1 MKLSQDGEDSAIVFD
16 QKGQIRIIESFLA
29 VAVIF
34 SAVLVSVT
42 FPSSPD
48 FSKQKT
54 LDDLGTQALIKLD
67 TDGAL
72 GNLILQRNWTSLRTA
87 LDIHLPVGVS
97 YNLTVFDEAGN
108 IVNSEAV
115 QNSNMLGQEVASVQ
129 YVCATRSQKVEF
141 FAIRLQL
148 AWAG

>member
-1 MKLSQDGEDSAIVFD
+1 MFD

-29 VAVIF
+29 IAVIF

-54 LDDLGTQALIKLD
+54 LASLGTQALIKLD
-67 TDGAL
+67 TDGTL
-72 GNLILQRNWTSLRTA
+72 GDLITEHDWANLKIA
-87 LDIHLPVGVS
+87 LDVHLPVGVS

-108 IVNSEAV
+108 TVNTEV
-115 QNSNMLGQEVASVQ
+115 LQNSNLLGQEAVSVN
-129 YVCATRSQKVEF
+129 YVCATRSQTVEF
-141 FAIRLQL
+141 FVIRLLL
-148 AWAG
+148 AWTG

>member
-1 MKLSQDGEDSAIVFD
+1 VFD

-54 LDDLGTQALIKLD
+54 LVSVGTQALIKLD
-67 TDGAL
+67 TDGTL
-72 GNLILQRNWTSLRTA
+72 GNLILQRNWTSLRIA

-108 IVNSEAV
+108 TVNSEVV
-115 QNSNMLGQEVASVQ
+115 QNSSLNGQEAVSVQ
-129 YVCATRSQKVEF
+129 YVCATKSQAVEF
-141 FAIRLQL
+141 FVIRLQL
-148 AWAG
+148 AWAS

>member
-1 MKLSQDGEDSAIVFD
+1 VFD

-54 LDDLGTQALIKLD
+54 LVSVGTQALIKLD
-67 TDGAL
+67 TDGTL
-72 GNLILQRNWTSLRTA
+72 GNLILQRNWTSLRIA

-108 IVNSEAV
+108 TVNSEVV
-115 QNSNMLGQEVASVQ
+115 QNSSLNGQEAVSVQ
-129 YVCATRSQKVEF
+129 YVCATKSQTVEF
-141 FAIRLQL
+141 FVIRLQL
-148 AWAG
+148 AWAS

>member
-1 MKLSQDGEDSAIVFD
+1 MFD

-54 LDDLGTQALIKLD
+54 LVNAGTQALIKLD
-67 TDGAL
+67 TDGTL
-72 GNLILQRNWTSLRTA
+72 GNLILQRNWTSLRIA

-108 IVNSEAV
+108 TVNSEVV
-115 QNSNMLGQEVASVQ
+115 QNSSLNGQEAVSVQ
-129 YVCATRSQKVEF
+129 YVCATKSQTVEF
-141 FAIRLQL
+141 FVIRLQL
-148 AWAG
+148 AWAS

>member
-1 MKLSQDGEDSAIVFD
+1 MKLSQNGEDSATVFD

-29 VAVIF
+29 IAVIF

-54 LDDLGTQALIKLD
+54 LASLGAQALIKLD
-67 TDGAL
+67 TDGTL
-72 GNLILQRNWTSLRTA
+72 GNLIFQDDWTSLKTA
-87 LDIHLPVGVS
+87 LDIHLPVGVL

-108 IVNSEAV
+108 AVNLEVV
-115 QNSNMLGQEVASVQ
+115 QNSNLLGQEVVSVN
-129 YVCATRSQKVEF
+129 YVCATRSQAVEF
-141 FAIRLQL
+141 FAIRLLL
-148 AWAG
+148 AWTN

>member
-1 MKLSQDGEDSAIVFD
+1 MFD

-54 LDDLGTQALIKLD
+54 LVSVGTQALIKLD
-67 TDGAL
+67 TDGTL
-72 GNLILQRNWTSLRTA
+72 GNLILQRNWTSLRIA

-108 IVNSEAV
+108 TVNSEVV
-115 QNSNMLGQEVASVQ
+115 QNSSLNGQEAVSVQ
-129 YVCATRSQKVEF
+129 YVCATKSQAVEF
-141 FAIRLQL
+141 FVIRLQL
-148 AWAG
+148 AWAS